1 MQRCM
6 RWFIQISVLYGP
18 IALGMPTLH
27 MDNGVMVYPRVL
39 DTRKDNS
46 TKTALLGDG
55 YSLSLTKASVFAEMV
70 HLREVSEAG
79 VTERYAPGAEYE
91 RYLYQD
97 AKMKASLLLKPQAH
111 GHYHIVGL
119 LNFTHLI
126 HPITNEEKAPSGE
139 IPHKISRIRHSERRS
154 DIITASTIEAFQ
166 DGPTELNEKSLPS
179 SFNIET
185 YIIQDNSH
193 TNRMKA
199 VNLDPMDTT
208 ATLVSQ
214 TNLLLQKLEP
224 PGTIVVTGI
233 EITHRATETYIVRT
247 DDNRLQA
254 EATAS
259 KLFDYAA
266 SIPRM
271 QRSDVVIYI
280 TWLHMVGH
288 GSGGGYID
296 IDGHTILGGACS
308 KQKVLIIREEPGQFS
323 AVQATAHEV
332 AHSLGSN
339 HDGAGI
345 SRGCPANENFL
356 MYPYAFP
363 PTTKEFS
370 KCTKNAV
377 ARFLEL
383 DRAKCL
389 FTDSSGHINIQSM
402 KTY

>member
-1 MQRCM
+1 
-6 RWFIQISVLYGP
+6 
-18 IALGMPTLH
+18 MPTLH
-27 MDNGVMVYPRVL
+27 MDNGVTVYPRVL
-39 DTRKDNS
+39 DTREDNS

-70 HLREVSEAG
+70 HLSEVTEAG

-91 RYLYQD
+91 RHLYQD
-97 AKMKASLLLKPQAH
+97 AEMEASLLLKPQAH

-119 LNFTHLI
+119 VNFTHLI

-154 DIITASTIEAFQ
+154 DIITASMTEAFQ
-166 DGPTELNEKSLPS
+166 DGPTKLNEKSLPS
-179 SFNIET
+179 RFDIET
-185 YIIQDNSH
+185 YIMQDNSH
-193 TNRMKA
+193 TNRMRA

-224 PGTIVVTGI
+224 PGKIVVTGI
-233 EITHRATETYIVRT
+233 QVSSRAAEQYIVRT
-247 DDNRLQA
+247 NDGHLQA

-259 KLFDYAA
+259 KLFQYAA
-266 SIPRM
+266 SVPRM
-271 QRSDVVIYI
+271 QKSDVVIFI
-280 TWLHMVGH
+280 TWLHMVGNTED
-288 GSGGGYID
+288 GTYIAV
-296 IDGHTILGGACS
+296 DGHTILGGACS
-308 KQKVLIIREEPGQFS
+308 KQKVLIIREEPGQYS

-339 HDGAGI
+339 HDGSGI
-345 SRGCPANENFL
+345 SRKCLANENFL

-363 PTTKEFS
+363 PTTNEFS

-377 ARFLEL
+377 VRFLEM

-389 FTDSSGHINIQSM
+389 FTDSSKRIHI
-402 KTY
+402 